1 MSKHDHSSKDFR
13 KTKAQLIEELQTL
26 RRRVNGANDEASFR
40 SAVENLEDGLAFYD
54 SEDRL
59 VFCNEAYRRLHPAI
73 RDMLKP
79 GVLFEDLV
87 RAHARRGQI
96 PEAIGREE
104 EYVRERMEQHGAP
117 KYSIVRELTNGSWF
131 IIKEGRTSNGGT
143 YAINTDITE
152 LKKNEQALS
161 ASQEQFR
168 GAIENL
174 QEGFAL
180 YDADDRLVMCNEEY
194 RRLHPKT
201 EHILKPGMRFE
212 ELVRTNIEHGV
223 NADAIGCEEEHIR
236 QRMKHHRNPTE
247 PLIRTLTDGTTFII
261 KESRTPAGGVVVTE
275 TDITK
280 RRRAEAALRESED
293 RFRDLIEGSVLGIV
307 IDTDGKPLFANQA
320 FAQIFGYGSPDEI
333 IKMGSLDP
341 LYTPNDLERI
351 SGYRK
356 CRAGGAAAPTHYEFE
371 GVKKDGMRIWLE
383 TRVRVINWKG
393 ENAVQ
398 STVFDVTDRKL
409 AETALRQSEERFRN
423 LVEGSIQGV
432 LIHRDHKPLFVNQV
446 YAQILGYSS
455 PEEILRLDSV
465 LSLYAPHE
473 RTRLVEYRKARQE
486 GKDAPPTYEV
496 QAMRKDGTMIWLEHR
511 VCLVNWQG
519 KPANQTTTVDITERK
534 RAEEA
539 LRESEERFRAV
550 VDNAPFSIFLK
561 DTNGRYLL
569 GNREFEKWH
578 SATSEDVEG
587 STVYERFKREDADV
601 FASQDHRVLETRS
614 ALEEEV
620 KLQFPDGKTRAAM
633 VIKFPVFGPDG
644 DAVAVGGFNIDI
656 GDRKRA
662 EEALRE
668 SEARLRD
675 VAESAGDWIWEMGSD
690 LRFTYL
696 SQRFYELFA
705 VAPDQILGKTRAE
718 FAGTQTDDLRWRS
731 HLDDLSHHKPF
742 RNFEYA
748 VRVPDG
754 PTKYI
759 RISGKPV
766 FDPAGTFLGYR
777 GTGTDV
783 TAEVEAETA
792 AAEARARLFDAVESI
807 TAGFAL
813 FDKDDKLVLCNNR
826 YRNLH
831 PLMYRLAVPGMSFQ
845 KIVRGVAEA
854 GIYDPSMGEIDEF
867 VKRRLVYHRNT
878 PSNHEQRLS
887 DGRCVEI
894 QEYGTHDGGTVLLW
908 TDITERKLLE
918 KQLVGAQRM
927 EALGKLTGGVAHDF
941 NNLLTVIL
949 GNLQLLER
957 RVECDP
963 RLKKCVDLAAD
974 AAARGSELTSRL
986 LAFSRRQILRT
997 KIICV
1002 NSLITDIEP
1011 LLRGT
1016 LGATIQL
1023 ENKFA
1028 GELWPVMTDATQL
1041 ESALLNLAINAR
1053 DAMPDGGKLVIETA
1067 NVTLDDH
1074 YVTQNADV
1082 RAGHYVMV
1090 AVTDTG
1096 RGMSQEIVEHV
1107 FEPFFSTKDKG
1118 KGTGLGLSMVY
1129 GFLKQSDGHIKV
1141 YSEEAHGTVVKL
1153 YLPRAG
1159 DAEAQPVRH
1168 ITFDESVPL
1177 GDEIILLVED
1187 DVRVRQTAV
1196 ALLEDLGYRVFQ
1208 AADGPT
1214 ALRML
1219 DKHPN
1224 IDLLFTDVIM
1234 PHGMKGPD
1242 LAREVRKRRPE
1253 IKVLYTSGYTDTAV
1267 VRDGQLEFGPLLS
1280 KPFRKLDLAVKV
1292 REALDS

>member
-1 MSKHDHSSKDFR
+1 MGRFTKQRGIKGVSKHDYSSKDFR
-13 KTKAQLIEELQTL
+13 KTKAQLIEELHAL
-26 RRRVNGANDEASFR
+26 RRRVNGANDEAPFR

-73 RDMLKP
+73 CDMLKP

-87 RAHARRGQI
+87 RAHTQRGQI
-96 PEAIGREE
+96 PEGVGREE
-104 EYVRERMEQHGAP
+104 EYVRKRMEQHRAP
-117 KYSIVRELTNGSWF
+117 KYSIVRELTNGNWF

-152 LKKNEQALS
+152 LKKNEQALR

-168 GAIENL
+168 GAIANL

-180 YDADDRLVMCNEEY
+180 YDADDRLVMCNDEY

-236 QRMKHHRNPTE
+236 QRMEQHRNPGE
-247 PLIRTLTDGTTFII
+247 SLLRNLTDGRSYII
-261 KESRTPAGGVVVTE
+261 KESRTPDGGIVVTE
-275 TDITK
+275 TDVTN
-280 RRRAEAALRESED
+280 RRRAEAALRDSED
-293 RFRDLIEGSVLGIV
+293 RFRNLIEGSVLGIV

-320 FAQIFGYGSPDEI
+320 FAQIFGYRSPDEI
-333 IKMGSLDP
+333 LKMRSLDR
-341 LYTPNDLERI
+341 LYTPNDVERI
-351 SGYRK
+351 CGYRK
-356 CRAGGAAAPTHYEFE
+356 CRAEGAAAPTHYEFE
-371 GVKKDGMRIWLE
+371 GVKRNGTPIWLE

-393 ENAVQ
+393 ESAVQ

-409 AETALRQSEERFRN
+409 AETALRQS
-423 LVEGSIQGV
+423 
-432 LIHRDHKPLFVNQV
+432 
-446 YAQILGYSS
+446 
-455 PEEILRLDSV
+455 
-465 LSLYAPHE
+465 
-473 RTRLVEYRKARQE
+473 
-486 GKDAPPTYEV
+486 
-496 QAMRKDGTMIWLEHR
+496 
-511 VCLVNWQG
+511 
-519 KPANQTTTVDITERK
+519 
-534 RAEEA
+534 EEA

-561 DTNGRYLL
+561 DTKGRYLL

-578 SATSEDVEG
+578 STTSEEAEG
-587 STVYERFKREDADV
+587 STVYDRFRSEDADV
-601 FASQDHRVLETRS
+601 FANQDHRVLETRS

-620 KLQFPDGKTRAAM
+620 RLQYPDGKTRTAM

-644 DAVAVGGFNIDI
+644 GAVAVGGFNIDI

-662 EEALRE
+662 EEALKE
-668 SEARLRD
+668 SEARFRD
-675 VAESAGDWIWEMGSD
+675 VAESAGDWIWEMDSD
-690 LRFTYL
+690 LRFTNL

-718 FAGTQTDDLRWRS
+718 FAGAQTDDLRWRS
-731 HLDDLSHHKPF
+731 HLDNLSHQKPF

-766 FDPAGTFLGYR
+766 FDPVGTFLGYR

-783 TAEVEAETA
+783 TAEVEAEAA

-831 PLMYRLAVPGMSFQ
+831 PLMPRLAVPGMSFQ
-845 KIVRGVAEA
+845 EIISGVAKA

-867 VKRRLVYHRNT
+867 VKRRLAYHRST
-878 PSNHEQRLS
+878 PSNHEQRFS

-908 TDITERKLLE
+908 TDVTERKLLE

-1016 LGATIQL
+1016 LGATIQV
-1023 ENKFA
+1023 ENNFA
-1028 GELWPVMTDATQL
+1028 DELWPVMTDATQL
-1041 ESALLNLAINAR
+1041 ESALLNLVINAR

-1082 RAGHYVMV
+1082 TAGHYVMI

-1096 RGMSQEIVEHV
+1096 RGMSQGIIEHV
-1107 FEPFFSTKDKG
+1107 FEPFFSTKEKG

-1141 YSEEAHGTVVKL
+1141 YSEAAHGTVVKL

-1159 DAEAQPVRH
+1159 DTRAQSVTH
-1168 ITFDESVPL
+1168 IKFGESVPL
-1177 GDEIILLVED
+1177 GDEIVLLVED
-1187 DVRVRQTAV
+1187 DTSVRQTAV

-1208 AADGPT
+1208 AADGPM
-1214 ALRML
+1214 ALGML
-1219 DKHPN
+1219 DKHPH

-1234 PHGMKGPD
+1234 PRGMKGPE

-1267 VRDGQLEFGPLLS
+1267 VRDGQLEFGPFLS
-1280 KPFRKLDLAVKV
+1280 KPFQKLELAIKV